1 MKNNTSLSEFFDNFR
16 RKKGT
21 ANFISSLIAIG
32 IGLVIGIVILLVS
45 NPAESFAGFF
55 TMLVGGFNDGTRS
68 LGNVFYFATPII
80 MTGLAVG
87 FAFKTGLFNI
97 GASGQ
102 FIVGAYV
109 AVLVGVKLPVL
120 GGFQWVV
127 GILAAMIAGAIWGA
141 IPGILKAF
149 LNVHEVISSIMM
161 NYIGMFL
168 VNYLIKQTVLNVY
181 TNRSL
186 PVAATANIPKMG
198 LTTIFPGSSING
210 GFLVAVLF
218 VVLIYIVLEKTT
230 FGYELKACGYNRY
243 AAKYA
248 GINETRSIVLS
259 MAIAGMLAGI
269 GGALFYLSGAGVY
282 IEVVDVLAAQGFTGI
297 SVALLGMSSPIGI
310 LFSGIFIAWLQIG
323 GFYMQRYSFVPEFI
337 QIITAIIIYSSAA
350 SLIIRNYLEMKKL
363 KKDEKRNQSGITETV
378 IDSLRNNKGGKS

>member
-1 MKNNTSLSEFFDNFR
+1 MNTQNPINQFLDRLS

-21 ANFISSLIAIG
+21 ASLISSLTAIG
-32 IGLVIGIVILLVS
+32 IGLVIGLIILLIT
-45 NPAESFAGFF
+45 NPEESIAGFF
-55 TMLVGGFNDGTRS
+55 TMLSGGFNDSTRS
-68 LGNVFYFATPII
+68 FGNVFYIATPII

-109 AVLVGVKLPVL
+109 AVLIGVKLPVL

-127 GILAAMIAGAIWGA
+127 GIIAAMIAGAIWGA
-141 IPGILKAF
+141 IPGLLKAF
-149 LNVHEVISSIMM
+149 LNVHEVIASIMM
-161 NYIGMFL
+161 NYIGMFM

-198 LTTIFPGSSING
+198 LTSIFPGSSING
-210 GFLVAVLF
+210 GLIIAILF
-218 VVLIYIVLEKTT
+218 VILMYIILEKTT
-230 FGYELKACGYNRY
+230 FGYELKACGHNRF

-259 MAIAGMLAGI
+259 MAIAGMLAGV

-297 SVALLGMSSPIGI
+297 SVSLLGMSNPIGI

-337 QIITAIIIYSSAA
+337 QIITAIIIYCSAA
-350 SLIIRNYLEMKKL
+350 SLLIRNYLELKQL
-363 KKDEKRNQSGITETV
+363 KKDEKLSNIAQSDTADIVNGKKE
-378 IDSLRNNKGGKS
+378 GGKN

>member
-1 MKNNTSLSEFFDNFR
+1 MNNQNPINQYFDRLS

-21 ANFISSLIAIG
+21 GSLISSLSAIG
-32 IGLVIGIVILLVS
+32 IGLVIGLIILLIS
-45 NPAESFAGFF
+45 NPEEAMAGFF
-55 TMLVGGFNDGTRS
+55 TMLSGGFNDGIRS

-109 AVLVGVKLPVL
+109 AVLIGVKLPVL

-127 GILAAMIAGAIWGA
+127 GIIAAMIAGAIWGA
-141 IPGILKAF
+141 IPGLLKAF
-149 LNVHEVISSIMM
+149 LNVHEVIASIMM
-161 NYIGMFL
+161 NYIGMFM

-198 LTTIFPGSSING
+198 LTSIFPGSSING
-210 GFLVAVLF
+210 GLIIAILF
-218 VVLIYIVLEKTT
+218 VILMYIILEKTT
-230 FGYELKACGYNRY
+230 FGYELKACGHNRF

-248 GINETRSIVLS
+248 GINENRSIVLS
-259 MAIAGMLAGI
+259 MAIAGMLAGV
-269 GGALFYLSGAGVY
+269 GGALHYLSGAGVY

-297 SVALLGMSSPIGI
+297 SVSLLGMSNPIGI

-337 QIITAIIIYSSAA
+337 QIITAIIIYCSAA
-350 SLIIRNYLEMKKL
+350 SLLIRNYLELKQL
-363 KKDEKRNQSGITETV
+363 KKDEKLSKVIINDTV
-378 IDSLRNNKGGKS
+378 DIVNGENEGGKN

>member
-1 MKNNTSLSEFFDNFR
+1 MNNQNPINQFLDRLS

-21 ANFISSLIAIG
+21 ASLISSLTAIG
-32 IGLVIGIVILLVS
+32 IGLVIGLIILLIT
-45 NPAESFAGFF
+45 NPEESIAGFF
-55 TMLVGGFNDGTRS
+55 TMLSGGFNDGTRS
-68 LGNVFYFATPII
+68 FGNVFYIATPII

-109 AVLVGVKLPVL
+109 AVLIGVKLPVL

-127 GILAAMIAGAIWGA
+127 GIFAAMIAGAIWGA
-141 IPGILKAF
+141 IPGLLKAF
-149 LNVHEVISSIMM
+149 LNVHEVIASIMM
-161 NYIGMFL
+161 NYIGMFM

-198 LTTIFPGSSING
+198 LTSIFPGSSING
-210 GFLVAVLF
+210 GLIIAILF
-218 VVLIYIVLEKTT
+218 VILMYIILEKTT
-230 FGYELKACGYNRY
+230 FGYELKACGHNRF

-259 MAIAGMLAGI
+259 MAIAGMLAGV

-297 SVALLGMSSPIGI
+297 SVSLLGMSNPIGI

-337 QIITAIIIYSSAA
+337 QIITAIIIYCSAA
-350 SLIIRNYLEMKKL
+350 SLLIRNYMELKQL
-363 KKDEKRNQSGITETV
+363 KKDEKLSNIAQSDTADIVNGKKE
-378 IDSLRNNKGGKS
+378 GGKN

>member
-141 IPGILKAF
+141 IPVILKAF

>member
-1 MKNNTSLSEFFDNFR
+1 MKNQNPINKYFDRLS

-21 ANFISSLIAIG
+21 GSLISSLSAIG
-32 IGLVIGIVILLVS
+32 IGLVIGLIILLIS
-45 NPAESFAGFF
+45 NPEEAMAGFF
-55 TMLVGGFNDGTRS
+55 TMLSGGFNDGIRS

-109 AVLVGVKLPVL
+109 AVLIGVKLPVL

-127 GILAAMIAGAIWGA
+127 GIIAAMIAGAIWGA
-141 IPGILKAF
+141 IPGLLKAF
-149 LNVHEVISSIMM
+149 LNVHEVIASIMM
-161 NYIGMFL
+161 NYIGMFM

-198 LTTIFPGSSING
+198 LTSIFPGSSING
-210 GFLVAVLF
+210 GLIIAILF
-218 VVLIYIVLEKTT
+218 VILMYIILEKTT
-230 FGYELKACGYNRY
+230 FGYELKACGHNRF

-248 GINETRSIVLS
+248 GINENRSIVLS
-259 MAIAGMLAGI
+259 MAIAGMLAGV
-269 GGALFYLSGAGVY
+269 GGALHYLSGAGVY

-297 SVALLGMSSPIGI
+297 SVSLLGMSNPIGI

-337 QIITAIIIYSSAA
+337 QIITAIIIYCSAA
-350 SLIIRNYLEMKKL
+350 SLLIRNYLELKQL
-363 KKDEKRNQSGITETV
+363 KKDEKLSKV
-378 IDSLRNNKGGKS
+378 IINDTADIVNGKKEGGKN

>member
-32 IGLVIGIVILLVS
+32 IGLVFGIVILLVS

-168 VNYLIKQTVLNVY
+168 VNYLIKKTVLNVY

-218 VVLIYIVLEKTT
+218 VILIFIVLEKTT

-350 SLIIRNYLEMKKL
+350 SLIIRNYLDIKRL
-363 KKDEKRNQSGITETV
+363 KKDEKRNHTDLPEPAT
-378 IDSLRNNKGGKS
+378 DSVANNKGGKS

>member
-21 ANFISSLIAIG
+21 ANFTSSLIAIG

>member
-21 ANFISSLIAIG
+21 ANFTSSLIAIG

-120 GGFQWVV
+120 AVSMGRRYISCYDCRSHMGCNSRYFKS
-127 GILAAMIAGAIWGA
+127 
-141 IPGILKAF
+141 ILKC
-149 LNVHEVISSIMM
+149 S
-161 NYIGMFL
+161 
-168 VNYLIKQTVLNVY
+168 
-181 TNRSL
+181 
-186 PVAATANIPKMG
+186 
-198 LTTIFPGSSING
+198 
-210 GFLVAVLF
+210 
-218 VVLIYIVLEKTT
+218 
-230 FGYELKACGYNRY
+230 
-243 AAKYA
+243 
-248 GINETRSIVLS
+248 
-259 MAIAGMLAGI
+259 
-269 GGALFYLSGAGVY
+269 
-282 IEVVDVLAAQGFTGI
+282 
-297 SVALLGMSSPIGI
+297 
-310 LFSGIFIAWLQIG
+310 
-323 GFYMQRYSFVPEFI
+323 
-337 QIITAIIIYSSAA
+337 
-350 SLIIRNYLEMKKL
+350 
-363 KKDEKRNQSGITETV
+363 
-378 IDSLRNNKGGKS
+378 

>member
-1 MKNNTSLSEFFDNFR
+1 MNNQNSINQFFDR
-16 RKKGT
+16 LSRKKGT
-21 ANFISSLIAIG
+21 ASLLSSLIAIG
-32 IGLVIGIVILLVS
+32 IGLVIGLIILLIS
-45 NPAESFAGFF
+45 NPEEAFAGFF
-55 TMLVGGFNDGTRS
+55 TMLSGGLNDGTRS
-68 LGNVFYFATPII
+68 FGNVFYIATPII

-109 AVLVGVKLPVL
+109 AVLIGVKLPVL
-120 GGFQWVV
+120 GGFQWII
-127 GILAAMIAGAIWGA
+127 GILAAMLAGAIWGA
-141 IPGILKAF
+141 IPGLLKAF
-149 LNVHEVISSIMM
+149 LNVHEVIASIMM
-161 NYIGMFL
+161 NYIGMYL

-186 PVAATANIPKMG
+186 PVASTANIPKMG
-198 LTTIFPGSSING
+198 LTAIFPGSSING
-210 GFLVAVLF
+210 GLLVAILF
-218 VVLIYIVLEKTT
+218 VILMYIILEKTT

-248 GINETRSIVLS
+248 GINETRSIILS
-259 MAIAGMLAGI
+259 MAISGMLAGV

-282 IEVVDVLAAQGFTGI
+282 IEVVDVLASQGFTGI
-297 SVALLGMSSPIGI
+297 SVSLLGMSNPIGI

-337 QIITAIIIYSSAA
+337 QIITAIIIYCSAA
-350 SLIIRNYLEMKKL
+350 SLLIRNYLEL
-363 KKDEKRNQSGITETV
+363 KKINRDEKRSLDL
-378 IDSLRNNKGGKS
+378 IDDTAEIVNGKNEGGEN

>member
-1 MKNNTSLSEFFDNFR
+1 
-16 RKKGT
+16 
-21 ANFISSLIAIG
+21 
-32 IGLVIGIVILLVS
+32 
-45 NPAESFAGFF
+45 
-55 TMLVGGFNDGTRS
+55 
-68 LGNVFYFATPII
+68 
-80 MTGLAVG
+80 
-87 FAFKTGLFNI
+87 
-97 GASGQ
+97 
-102 FIVGAYV
+102 
-109 AVLVGVKLPVL
+109 
-120 GGFQWVV
+120 
-127 GILAAMIAGAIWGA
+127 
-141 IPGILKAF
+141 
-149 LNVHEVISSIMM
+149 MM

>member
-168 VNYLIKQTVLNVY
+168 VNYLIKKTVLNVY

-218 VVLIYIVLEKTT
+218 VILIFIVLEKTT